1 MLQITLKKLR
11 EEHNMSQ
18 SKLAKAIG
26 VAQSTV
32 GMWESGKNNPE
43 YATLLK
49 IADVFGVSIDY
60 LTGNDNTAT
69 HVENNNTTKNKKD
82 LTDKDNRDIAKDM
95 ERIREKLINKED
107 GPASF
112 DGKNI
117 SEESAELLLTQ
128 IESMLRTIKVINKEK
143 YNPYKN
149 KEGNANGEN

>member
-49 IADVFGVSIDY
+49 IADIFGVSIDY

-69 HVENNNTTKNKKD
+69 HTENNDKTKKD
-82 LTDKDNRDIAKDM
+82 LTSKDNRDIAKDM

-112 DGKNI
+112 DGENI